1 MFDLDLLIES
11 SVLAVKQHALNMSKH
26 GGYPFQKLLFQY
38 WEKPKFGVTF
48 FQKTAI

>member
-26 GGYPFQKLLFQY
+26 GGYPISEVVVSILGK
-38 WEKPKFGVTF
+38 
-48 FQKTAI
+48 A